1 MKTRTQVVMPRHSM
15 VVLLVAVC
23 GLPVNAFAQDNCCS
37 NQRYTVSSTE
47 QPNPD
52 EDSANGW
59 QSPNYNLNGGVGA
72 AVSYACMDSLYK
84 ASCPIH
90 SGYDNLVVG
99 WSCTR
104 NPITVD
110 VTVTIYVG
118 GTGGVGL
125 ASITN
130 LLLAPYP
137 LPAYTNS
144 TDCNGNST
152 GDPWYNDYSSQ
163 C

>member
-37 NQRYTVSSTE
+37 NQRYTVSSTG

-90 SGYDNLVVG
+90 SGYDTWL
-99 WSCTR
+99 W
-104 NPITVD
+104 
-110 VTVTIYVG
+110 
-118 GTGGVGL
+118 GGVARGTQSPSTLRLLSTTAGL
-125 ASITN
+125 AASGVANVTN
-130 LLLAPYP
+130 P
-137 LPAYTNS
+137 LVAVFAFPAYTNS

-152 GDPWYNDYSSQ
+152 GDPVYNDYSSQ

>member
-1 MKTRTQVVMPRHSM
+1 MKMRTQIVTPLCSV
-15 VVLLVAVC
+15 VVLLVVVC
-23 GLPVNAFAQDNCCS
+23 GLSANAFADDGCCS
-37 NQRYTVSSTE
+37 NQRYTVTSTGE
-47 QPNPD
+47 PNPD
-52 EDSANGW
+52 EGSGSGW
-59 QSPNYNLNGGVGA
+59 QSPHYGNGGVGA
-72 AVSYACMDSLYK
+72 AVMYGCMDSLYK
-84 ASCPIH
+84 ASCPLH
-90 SGYDNLVVG
+90 SGNDNLVVG

-137 LPAYTNS
+137 LPAFTNS